1 MSLVTYGV
9 VFTTVERDRVRDELV
24 AAAKADPRITAA
36 GFAGSSAHGKEDR
49 WSDID
54 LALRL
59 APDVDYDDFVALW
72 TESLYREYDAVTHL
86 DVWAGNT
93 LFRVFLLP
101 GTLQVDIAFWHD
113 EDFGATGPRFEVL
126 FGEAND
132 VEKTKS
138 PVAKD
143 LIGWAWLYAL
153 HARSSIARRR
163 VRQAEYMISGMRD
176 EVFNLACLRHDVPA
190 TQGRGIDD
198 LPAEMADPIMEAL
211 VRSLDPSE
219 LSRAFTA
226 ACEALLAEAKHVD
239 PEYTKRLAPSIR
251 ELAASANP

>member
-1 MSLVTYGV
+1 M
-9 VFTTVERDRVRDELV
+9 FTTAERDRVRDELV
-24 AAAKADPRITAA
+24 AAAKAEPRITAA

-59 APDVDYDDFVALW
+59 APDVDYDEFVALW
-72 TESLYREYDAVTHL
+72 TESLYRNHHAITHL
-86 DVWAGNT
+86 DVQAGNT

-113 EDFGATGPRFEVL
+113 EDFGPTGPRFEVL

-132 VEKTKS
+132 VEKTRP
-138 PVAKD
+138 PVARD
-143 LIGWAWLYAL
+143 LIDWAWLYAL

-163 VRQAEYMISGMRD
+163 VRQAEHMISGMRD

-198 LPAEMADPIMEAL
+198 LPAETADPIMDAL
-211 VRSLDPSE
+211 VRSLDPAE

-226 ACEALLAEAKHVD
+226 ACEALLTEAQQVD
-239 PEYTKRLAPSIR
+239 PDYAERLAPSLR
-251 ELAASANP
+251 ELAAGANP